1 MTGEDA
7 ARNELTSRIAETLK
21 SHGSPLPDAGYPGD
35 EYDCCA
41 EELLD
46 EYLIVPREGA
56 VATSFHESLA
66 DVLARS
72 RRGVTARTNE
82 TDRRQA
88 ETIAKWLGDYG
99 RASAPR
105 KR

>member
-1 MTGEDA
+1 MTSEDA
-7 ARNELTSRIAETLK
+7 ARSELASRIAETLK

-46 EYLIVPREGA
+46 EYLVVPREVTA
-56 VATSFHESLA
+56 ASTFHESLA

-88 ETIAKWLGDYG
+88 ETVAKWLGDYG
-99 RASAPR
+99 RAFVPR
-105 KR
+105 KG